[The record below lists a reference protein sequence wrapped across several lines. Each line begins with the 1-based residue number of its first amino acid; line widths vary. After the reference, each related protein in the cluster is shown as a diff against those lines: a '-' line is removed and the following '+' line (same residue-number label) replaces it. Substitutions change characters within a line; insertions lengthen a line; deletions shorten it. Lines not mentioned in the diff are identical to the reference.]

1 MADAVL
7 SVKDVFEI
15 QIPGRLK
22 AKPDLIAKINA
33 VYQFNIAGAEGG
45 SWSVDCTLP
54 GGAVAAGAV
63 AGARCTV
70 SMADADFLKLVSG
83 KLNAQMAFMTGKI
96 KIQGDMGLAM
106 KLQQLLG

>member
-1 MADAVL
+1 MGEPAQ
-7 SVKDVFEI
+7 SVKEVFDVH
-15 QIPGRLK
+15 IPARLK
-22 AKPDLIAKINA
+22 AKPDLIGKINA

-45 SWSVDCTLP
+45 TWSVDCTQP
-54 GGAVAAGAV
+54 GGSVAMGSAVAP
-63 AGARCTV
+63 RCTV
-70 SMADADFLKLVSG
+70 SMVDADFLKLVTG

>member
-1 MADAVL
+1 MAETVQ
-7 SVKDVFEI
+7 SVKQVFEV
-15 QIPGRLK
+15 QIPARLV

-33 VYQFNIAGAEGG
+33 VYQFNISGAEGG
-45 SWSVDCTLP
+45 TWSVDCTQP
-54 GGAVAAGAV
+54 GGAVVPGPAATP
-63 AGARCTV
+63 RCTV
-70 SMADADFLKLVSG
+70 SMVDVDFLKLVSG

>member
-1 MADAVL
+1 MAEAVQ

-15 QIPGRLK
+15 QIPARLQ

-45 SWSVDCTLP
+45 AWSVDCTRP
-54 GGAVAAGAV
+54 GGAVSGGTSAA
-63 AGARCTV
+63 ARCTV